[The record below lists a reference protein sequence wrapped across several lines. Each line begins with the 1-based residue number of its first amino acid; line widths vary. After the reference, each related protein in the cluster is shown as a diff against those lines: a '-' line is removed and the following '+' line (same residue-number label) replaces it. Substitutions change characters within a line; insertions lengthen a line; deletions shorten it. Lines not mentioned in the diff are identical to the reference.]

1 MEIRQQGQ
9 LRSNATYLGR
19 RNQRLTKI
27 ARRQTRGRID
37 AGCILLSGTP
47 VPSGST
53 LHSTER
59 AITRLPGICIKN
71 GTQQQNESCQMDQ
84 IFFLVTSMAWVQ
96 IYLDKFQV
104 KKQSIVK
111 IINNNYLIC
120 WGEFVC
126 DQGRLSLFYM
136 RQLCDLRRSICKANS
151 GVLNRHHDARGKFLP
166 AGICSVLTFVV
177 LAHVWAGLYPPDSS
191 WTTIELP
198 LKVLQGPNFPM
209 LILCAAIKLMLFIY
223 SLAPQWFGLCDISLC
238 IWMLHPQFF

>member
-1 MEIRQQGQ
+1 MLDAFYSVEPLFLLAVHSIVPNVLLHGCPEYASKME
-9 LRSNATYLGR
+9 
-19 RNQRLTKI
+19 RNNRTK
-27 ARRQTRGRID
+27 A
-37 AGCILLSGTP
+37 A
-47 VPSGST
+47 
-53 LHSTER
+53 EW
-59 AITRLPGICIKN
+59 IK
-71 GTQQQNESCQMDQ
+71 
-84 IFFLVTSMAWVQ
+84 FFFWSSMAWVQ

-223 SLAPQWFGLCDISLC
+223 SLAPQWFGCSIHSFSNCSVYFDVCVRMGQKYRKISKTC
-238 IWMLHPQFF
+238 FF

>member
-1 MEIRQQGQ
+1 MLDAFYSVEPLFLLAVHSIVPNVLLHGCPEYASKME
-9 LRSNATYLGR
+9 
-19 RNQRLTKI
+19 RNNRTK
-27 ARRQTRGRID
+27 A
-37 AGCILLSGTP
+37 AKW
-47 VPSGST
+47 
-53 LHSTER
+53 
-59 AITRLPGICIKN
+59 IKF
-71 GTQQQNESCQMDQ
+71 
-84 IFFLVTSMAWVQ
+84 FFLVTSMAWVQ

-126 DQGRLSLFYM
+126 DPGRLSLFYM

-151 GVLNRHHDARGKFLP
+151 SVLNRHHDARGKFLP

-177 LAHVWAGLYPPDSS
+177 LAHVWAALYPPDSS